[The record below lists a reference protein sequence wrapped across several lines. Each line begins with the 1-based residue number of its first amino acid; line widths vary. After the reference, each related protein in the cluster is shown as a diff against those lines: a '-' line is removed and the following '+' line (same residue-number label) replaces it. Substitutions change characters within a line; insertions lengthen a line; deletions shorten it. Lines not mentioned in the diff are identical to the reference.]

1 MIPTL
6 RFPVVIK
13 AQLVHGF
20 LDDKELTEDA
30 EGGT

>member
-13 AQLVHGF
+13 QLVHEF